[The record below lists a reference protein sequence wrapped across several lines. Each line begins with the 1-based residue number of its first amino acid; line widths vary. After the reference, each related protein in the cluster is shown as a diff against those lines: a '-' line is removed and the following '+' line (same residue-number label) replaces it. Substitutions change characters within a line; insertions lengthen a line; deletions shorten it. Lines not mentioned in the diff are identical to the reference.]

1 MLVTEGGFPFD
12 KINPIS
18 FQLIE
23 NDLRF
28 VRLDLSAPIHQFPHR
43 QILIMSGTIGLPMI
57 ESSKVQN
64 RFTQRFARN
73 GAVVNAD
80 AANAGGAIDNRHSLA
95 KLGALDRGLLPG
107 WAGTDNCQVI
117 LSIHRRICNAAINE
131 TM

>member
-1 MLVTEGGFPFD
+1 MKASSV
-12 KINPIS
+12 S
-18 FQLIE
+18 
-23 NDLRF
+23 
-28 VRLDLSAPIHQFPHR
+28 
-43 QILIMSGTIGLPMI
+43 LPMI
-57 ESSKVQN
+57 ESGKVEN
-64 RFTQRFARN
+64 RFAERFAGN
-73 GAVVNAD
+73 SAVVNAD